1 MNVGTCGIDSLLLV
15 LKLLLDVD
23 LENADL
29 VQECVHG
36 ALLRRSFIGYV
47 WLIVRRIVM

>member
-29 VQECVHG
+29 V
-36 ALLRRSFIGYV
+36 
-47 WLIVRRIVM
+47 